1 MRLAGFPHLAFH
13 IARKDWA
20 ETRNVVLLLTAGL
33 LVPALLVRLA
43 PGRSDDF
50 AKGLLAGLLTGAAFG
65 YAQFCFLNERQRGT
79 LELLLNLP
87 IHPQRL
93 ILAKY
98 ASMYSMVLF
107 TVNVPGMI
115 VPDLKLAYM
124 VNAAALSL
132 STVFMSATVI
142 SDKPWASQA
151 PVWILL
157 VFVLPI
163 QRLLSRYYPPGL
175 ELFDAITASP
185 LSLALVALLSVPVL
199 ALVSARLFAK
209 SVQN

>member
-1 MRLAGFPHLAFH
+1 MRLAGLPHLAFH
-13 IARKDWA
+13 IARKDWT

-50 AKGLLAGLLTGAAFG
+50 AKGLLAGLLVGTGFG

-79 LELLLNLP
+79 LGLLLNLP
-87 IHPQRL
+87 IHPQHL
-93 ILAKY
+93 IFAKF

-107 TVNVPGMI
+107 TVNVPAMI
-115 VPDLKLAYM
+115 VPDLQLAYV
-124 VNAAALSL
+124 VNAAALFL
-132 STVFMSATVI
+132 STVFMAATVV
-142 SDKPWASQA
+142 SDKPWAFQT

-163 QRLLSRYYPPGL
+163 QRLLSRYYPRGL
-175 ELFDAITASP
+175 ELFNAISDSP
-185 LSLALVALLSVPVL
+185 LLLALIALLSVPVVV
-199 ALVSARLFAK
+199 LVSARFFAA
-209 SVQN
+209 SMRN